1 MIQWLILHTVE
12 STALAVVVWLLC
24 GGLRPR
30 PAVRHALWLVVL
42 AKLLTPPLVRWP
54 WALPALLPSPTAV
67 TVALPPAAVTAAP
80 VEETPSLA
88 PAPAPAPTV
97 EDVPDAKE
105 EVVVRRLPVHVPAVE
120 TESPSPEPEEAP
132 ARSWILDI
140 TEWIWFGGAC
150 VAGLVQLARVVRLR
164 GRLKRGLPAP
174 AWLEALTA
182 DAAGVLKVRPPRVL
196 VLPGVSSPMVCA
208 LDGPRLIW
216 PMGLEDRLP
225 ADGRRAVLLHE
236 LAHLRR
242 RDHWVGWL
250 LLVGG
255 CVWWWHPLF
264 ALVRRRL
271 GREAELACDARVVE
285 AMPGA
290 RRAYAEALLEVSQRP
305 SAMAAPILGAASGRR
320 ELERRLVMIMR
331 GSGSGRLSWRAL
343 VGVGVLGLLALPAWS
358 LGGGD
363 SPKPEAPSAA
373 PAAEPPTTVA
383 EPTPANKTPAAG
395 NQHAPTFGAGF
406 VDIGTVAANPPD
418 ANDRDKKIQ
427 ELEAKIKELQDELVV
442 LHARTS
448 TAVRTP
454 TGSPTAE
461 LEPAAATPSGFGN
474 FALPAG
480 PAPRENAEVSLT
492 RVTYKLPAGHAEA
505 TAAFLSQHVEAPV
518 LEAKADGDSV
528 IVTTT
533 PEAQKVIRMFIALV
547 QAKPAMPTMPTTGP
561 GPANLPPESG
571 PPQIPS
577 GASTTPLPTAPPTE
591 APRSVPR
598 ATADLPS
605 DGPAATPAT
614 GGEPVKK

>member
-1 MIQWLILHTVE
+1 MIQWLILHTAE
-12 STALAVVVWLLC
+12 STALVVLVWLLC

-54 WALPALLPSPTAV
+54 WALPALFPPTAAV
-67 TVALPPAAVTAAP
+67 TVAPPPASLTAAP
-80 VEETPSLA
+80 VEETPSL
-88 PAPAPAPTV
+88 APAPTV

-105 EVVVRRLPVHVPAVE
+105 EVVVRRLPVHAPAVE
-120 TESPSPEPEEAP
+120 AGPSPPGPAKAP
-132 ARSWILDI
+132 ARAWILDMM
-140 TEWIWFGGAC
+140 EWIWGGGAC

-164 GRLKRGLPAP
+164 GRLRRGLPAP

-208 LDGPRLIW
+208 LGGPQLVW

-250 LLVGG
+250 LLAGG

-264 ALVRRRL
+264 AFVRRRL

-363 SPKPEAPSAA
+363 SPKPEAPPAA
-373 PAAEPPTTVA
+373 PGAAPPAVVTAPV
-383 EPTPANKTPAAG
+383 PADKAPAAG
-395 NQHAPTFGAGF
+395 NQPVPASPNGFIGAG
-406 VDIGTVAANPPD
+406 TAAASPPD

-448 TAVRTP
+448 TVVRTP

-461 LEPAAATPSGFGN
+461 QVPATATLSGFGN
-474 FALPAG
+474 FALTAA

-492 RVTYKLPAGHAEA
+492 RVTYKLPTGHAEA

-533 PEAQKVIRMFIALV
+533 PEAAESHPHVYR
-547 QAKPAMPTMPTTGP
+547 PGP
-561 GPANLPPESG
+561 GQAGAADHAPYAFPARDPSRPFRDPPACRTIQNFLEGAGGTPSPT
-571 PPQIPS
+571 PPRVRTAVPS
-577 GASTTPLPTAPPTE
+577 T
-591 APRSVPR
+591 R
-598 ATADLPS
+598 
-605 DGPAATPAT
+605 
-614 GGEPVKK
+614 

>member
-54 WALPALLPSPTAV
+54 WALPALLPPAAV
-67 TVALPPAAVTAAP
+67 TVAPPPAALTAAP
-80 VEETPSLA
+80 VEETPSL
-88 PAPAPAPTV
+88 APAPAPTV

-150 VAGLVQLARVVRLR
+150 VAGLVQLARFVRLR

-208 LDGPRLIW
+208 LGGPRLLW

-225 ADGRRAVLLHE
+225 ADGLRAVLLHE
-236 LAHLRR
+236 LVHLRR

-250 LLVGG
+250 LLAGG

-264 ALVRRRL
+264 AFVRRRL
-271 GREAELACDARVVE
+271 GREAELACDAHVVD

-373 PAAEPPTTVA
+373 PAAAPPTTVA
-383 EPTPANKTPAAG
+383 EPAPANKTPAAG

-406 VDIGTVAANPPD
+406 VNIGTVAANPPD
-418 ANDRDKKIQ
+418 ANERDKKIQ
-427 ELEAKIKELQDELVV
+427 ELEAKIKELQDELVG

-454 TGSPTAE
+454 SGSPTVEAY
-461 LEPAAATPSGFGN
+461 PAMQPPSGSPFSVN
-474 FALPAG
+474 FALRARRRPM
-480 PAPRENAEVSLT
+480 R
-492 RVTYKLPAGHAEA
+492 
-505 TAAFLSQHVEAPV
+505 
-518 LEAKADGDSV
+518 
-528 IVTTT
+528 
-533 PEAQKVIRMFIALV
+533 
-547 QAKPAMPTMPTTGP
+547 
-561 GPANLPPESG
+561 PPK
-571 PPQIPS
+571 
-577 GASTTPLPTAPPTE
+577 ST
-591 APRSVPR
+591 
-598 ATADLPS
+598 
-605 DGPAATPAT
+605 
-614 GGEPVKK
+614 

>member
-12 STALAVVVWLLC
+12 STALAAVVWLLC
-24 GGLRPR
+24 AGLRPR
-30 PAVRHALWLVVL
+30 AAVRHALWLVVL

-54 WALPALLPSPTAV
+54 WALPALLPTPTAM
-67 TVALPPAAVTAAP
+67 TVVPPPSAVTAAP
-80 VEETPSLA
+80 VEETPSFV
-88 PAPAPAPTV
+88 PATAPTV
-97 EDVPDAKE
+97 EDVPDARE
-105 EVVVRRLPVHVPAVE
+105 EVVVRRLPVHAPAVE
-120 TESPSPEPEEAP
+120 AESSSPEPEKAP
-132 ARSWILDI
+132 ARSWLLDI
-140 TEWIWFGGAC
+140 TEWIWVGSVC

-164 GRLKRGLPAP
+164 GRLKRGFPAP

-208 LDGPRLIW
+208 LGGPRLIW
-216 PMGLEDRLP
+216 PMGLEDRLS

-250 LLVGG
+250 LLAGG

-264 ALVRRRL
+264 AFVRRRL

-285 AMPGA
+285 AIPGA

-363 SPKPEAPSAA
+363 PPKPSPPRAAAGTAPPAGVTEPD
-373 PAAEPPTTVA
+373 PAA
-383 EPTPANKTPAAG
+383 KTPAAG
-395 NQHAPTFGAGF
+395 SQPGPTFSVEF
-406 VDIGTVAANPPD
+406 VDSGTAATSPPD
-418 ANDRDKKIQ
+418 AKERDKKIQ
-427 ELEAKIKELQDELVV
+427 ELEAKIKELAKELEV
-442 LHARTS
+442 LHAG
-448 TAVRTP
+448 TP
-454 TGSPTAE
+454 PAGGSPAVEPEHTATIR
-461 LEPAAATPSGFGN
+461 AASVPINFTFGTVM
-474 FALPAG
+474 F
-480 PAPRENAEVSLT
+480 RSENAEVNLT

-533 PEAQKVIRMFIALV
+533 PEAQKVIRTFIALV
-547 QAKPAMPTMPTTGP
+547 QAKPPIPTPTP
-561 GPANLPPESG
+561 SPA
-571 PPQIPS
+571 
-577 GASTTPLPTAPPTE
+577 TAPFEPGRTPGLPGGAPPSPEASFPPPGAPTG
-591 APRSVPR
+591 APIPPPGVE
-598 ATADLPS
+598 L
-605 DGPAATPAT
+605 G
-614 GGEPVKK
+614 KK